1 MKLPATIID
10 SVNHTAGT
18 CWQSPPDRI
27 AECGWSPRRPGDFK
41 KRPRPAALKDR
52 KAITTRDIAL
62 AAELALPHRIKR
74 GPFQQSEMTMEE
86 LHDRIEQL
94 QGASQST
101 GKTSEEAGE
110 EEDEDF
116 GQKKK

>member
-1 MKLPATIID
+1 
-10 SVNHTAGT
+10 
-18 CWQSPPDRI
+18 
-27 AECGWSPRRPGDFK
+27 
-41 KRPRPAALKDR
+41 
-52 KAITTRDIAL
+52 
-62 AAELALPHRIKR
+62 
-74 GPFQQSEMTMEE
+74 MTMEE
-86 LHDRIEQL
+86 LQDRIEQL